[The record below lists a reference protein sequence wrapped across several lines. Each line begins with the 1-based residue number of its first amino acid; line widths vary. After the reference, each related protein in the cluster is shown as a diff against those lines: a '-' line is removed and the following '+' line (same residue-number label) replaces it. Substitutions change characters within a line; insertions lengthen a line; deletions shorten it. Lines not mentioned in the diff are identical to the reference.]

1 MPEYFFTLYPCKV
14 FSNQLRCDSGMFIEA
29 VPNRSLPPAGRLRE
43 SYRDEQGRS
52 QKRTLANL
60 SNMYSG
66 RRPIRTPSDIAGL
79 KMGSQATKIARNTV
93 LAFGGIP
100 TVIAI
105 NAPVY
110 VAANE
115 SDRRRQFLAA

>member
-1 MPEYFFTLYPCKV
+1 
-14 FSNQLRCDSGMFIEA
+14 MFIEA
-29 VPNRSLPPAGRLRE
+29 VPNLSLPSAGRLRE
-43 SYRDEQGRS
+43 SYRDQQGRS

-66 RRPIRTPSDIAGL
+66 WRPIRTPSDIAGL
-79 KMGSQATKIARNTV
+79 KMGSQATKIARYTV

-105 NAPVY
+105 NALYTSLQTNLIDGASSSLP
-110 VAANE
+110 
-115 SDRRRQFLAA
+115 DMIDL